1 MHVSE
6 NILEISNLNVDLKI
20 KKRDYP
26 VLENI
31 SFKLKEGGSLG
42 IVGESGSGKS
52 ITAQTIL
59 NMLPADSTV
68 SGDVMFNGDN
78 LVQYSERDMR
88 KIRTREIS
96 MIFQEPGLILN
107 PLMSVGK
114 QVHEALRF
122 ERGLSDAD
130 KKRRVFEMFEE
141 VGLNEN
147 VYKKY
152 PHELSG
158 GMKQRVIIAI
168 ALICNPSIV
177 IADEPTTALD
187 ASIQSQILDLLKNV
201 VANHDGSLI
210 LISHDLSIIR
220 HMCEDV
226 IVMYAGRIVESG
238 PTNHVLT
245 TPDHPYT
252 RALIEA
258 VPSFA
263 KRGQKLDVIPFSVP
277 SLTERA
283 GMNWPYLTDKDLTEQ
298 YFPGETLKAGEHDA

>member
-26 VLENI
+26 VLEDI

-68 SGDVMFNGDN
+68 SGDVIFKGDN

>member
-68 SGDVMFNGDN
+68 SGDVIFKGDN

>member
-1 MHVSE
+1 
-6 NILEISNLNVDLKI
+6 
-20 KKRDYP
+20 
-26 VLENI
+26 
-31 SFKLKEGGSLG
+31 
-42 IVGESGSGKS
+42 
-52 ITAQTIL
+52 
-59 NMLPADSTV
+59 
-68 SGDVMFNGDN
+68 
-78 LVQYSERDMR
+78 
-88 KIRTREIS
+88 